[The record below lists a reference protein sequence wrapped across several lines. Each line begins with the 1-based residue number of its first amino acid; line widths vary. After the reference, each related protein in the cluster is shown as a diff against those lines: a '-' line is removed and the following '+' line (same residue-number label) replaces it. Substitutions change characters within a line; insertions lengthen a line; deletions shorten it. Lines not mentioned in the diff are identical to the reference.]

1 LRRGLFRAGERTN
14 FKEHLFLSDH
24 VSPSSAPPEPV
35 AHIAALMSSF
45 PAHWSLSGGW
55 AVDAWLGTQSRE
67 HGDIDVSVFVQDQ
80 RALFEHL
87 PGWQLLAHD
96 PVFDAGAPGNN
107 AKWWDGRRRLNYPS
121 HIHARPPESSGAV
134 PAGGIALAK
143 DGFTIEFQL
152 DLREGDD
159 CVFNPEPLVS
169 MPLRRAV
176 LRSRWGLPTLAP
188 EVLLFY
194 KATAYFG
201 KEEQLTGGR
210 YQDEPDFLAL
220 LPHLDDERA
229 PWLREAI
236 SSLFPNHP
244 WLAQLPATST

>member
-1 LRRGLFRAGERTN
+1 
-14 FKEHLFLSDH
+14 LSDH
-24 VSPSSAPPEPV
+24 VFPSNAPPEPV
-35 AHIAALMSSF
+35 ASIAALMSSF

-55 AVDAWLGTQSRE
+55 AVDAWLGAPSRE

-96 PVFDAGAPGNN
+96 PVFDAGAPGDN
-107 AKWWDGRRRLNYPS
+107 AKWWDGRRPLNYPS
-121 HIHARPPESSGAV
+121 HIHARPPELSGPV
-134 PAGGIALAK
+134 PEGGMAFAK
-143 DGFTIEFQL
+143 DGFTIEFQFDRCDGKDYVL
-152 DLREGDD
+152 S
-159 CVFNPEPLVS
+159 PEPLVTI
-169 MPLRRAV
+169 PLSRAV
-176 LRSRWGLPTLAP
+176 VRSDWGLPTLAP

-201 KEEQLTGGR
+201 KEEQMTGGR

-220 LPHLDDERA
+220 LPRLDSERV

-236 SSLFPNHP
+236 TVLHPGHP
-244 WLAQLPATST
+244 WLAQLPAAAST